1 MVKEFGRG
9 MLDVVLYLTQMYK
22 LLMSYVGNK
31 TDQMTSNLAYKLP
44 VACGGM
50 ATGVRLVVVGY
61 KDKRE

>member
-1 MVKEFGRG
+1 

-50 ATGVRLVVVGY
+50 ATGVRLVCLFVVS
-61 KDKRE
+61 DVHLLPI